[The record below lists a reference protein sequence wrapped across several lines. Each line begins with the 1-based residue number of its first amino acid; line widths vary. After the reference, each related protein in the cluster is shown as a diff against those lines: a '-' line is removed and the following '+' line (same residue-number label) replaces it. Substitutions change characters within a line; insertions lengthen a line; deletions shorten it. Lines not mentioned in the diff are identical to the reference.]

1 MAEEKKAPAEAAADN
16 KPDGKART
24 GHLSIQKVYVKDLS
38 YEAPNTPHIFMEE
51 WRPTVDLQLANNTA
65 PLGGDIH
72 EVVLTVTVTV
82 RFEDK
87 VAYLIEVKQ
96 AGIFNLAGFPEQHL
110 APVLATVCP
119 NILFPFA
126 REVVSDIAT
135 KAGFPQLLLAPVN
148 FEALYA
154 QEVMRQRGAAAA
166 DGAAPPAATAH

>member
-1 MAEEKKAPAEAAADN
+1 MAEEKSTTANTASDH
-16 KPDGKART
+16 KPDGKTRT

-51 WRPTVDLQLANNTA
+51 WKPTVDLQLANSTA

-82 RFEDK
+82 RFDEK

-154 QEVMRQRGAAAA
+154 QEVMRQRNAAAE
-166 DGAAPPAATAH
+166 GATAPAATAH